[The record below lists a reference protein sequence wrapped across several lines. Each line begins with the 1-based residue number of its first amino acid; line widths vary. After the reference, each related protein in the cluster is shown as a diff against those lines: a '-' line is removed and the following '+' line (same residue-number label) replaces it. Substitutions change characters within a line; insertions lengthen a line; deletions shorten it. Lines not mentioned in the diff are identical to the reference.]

1 MPNRS
6 RKNSPGNRG
15 DLGRP
20 AASTAGGLGRIIR
33 GDLCP
38 LPANGKPF
46 PLANRKLLA
55 RFEVRKFGQK
65 EAGTKRFHFRKALSP
80 AESRMSRKHATCFR
94 TADESSRPGG
104 AASAGGCFRRP
115 PFRDR
120 LFRRLFD
127 FHRNHRGEFS
137 LLILVQLVFGKEPEG
152 DRRLKLSVIRLF
164 DVLDAVPQI

>member
-1 MPNRS
+1 MKSARRMRFFRRARHPEGKGISSARMSNRS

-38 LPANGKPF
+38 LPAVGKPF
-46 PLANRKLLA
+46 PLTNRKLLA

-80 AESRMSRKHATCFR
+80 GREQDVTQTCDLFSHGGRIEPSGRSR
-94 TADESSRPGG
+94 
-104 AASAGGCFRRP
+104 FRRRAFP
-115 PFRDR
+115 P
-120 LFRRLFD
+120 
-127 FHRNHRGEFS
+127 S
-137 LLILVQLVFGKEPEG
+137 
-152 DRRLKLSVIRLF
+152 
-164 DVLDAVPQI
+164 AVPRPAFSPVI